1 MDLKGFTTVDE
12 VGGEDSQVREKSIS
26 SESFKPATAAEEI
39 DYINKILADIEGK
52 TGDSDVNVVQEDI
65 LCSVSEL
72 DSESAEQQPTDD
84 VLTQARELNEVTKG
98 KEIESVDGL
107 SAEPIVSS
115 PELCK
120 GELNAS
126 PNQTFEGTDH
136 DEGTCQTQTHG
147 TSELS
152 PVIEDTSSLAIST
165 DNGNKNK
172 LESRHQLVEDLSNNC
187 VSGEKELK
195 ENDEQEAHS
204 SIVLGNISDLL
215 ADSKESAVDPSLL
228 EPDKEGRERQQLNEE
243 QIGVL
248 IKKEPVDAPEEE
260 FDFGNAL
267 FDPAEEF
274 NVKREVKEE
283 PCDSL
288 LEELPLDVPCQENQ
302 DDQENPFDGLDSV
315 KLEPDSEDPCLVIPS
330 VHFLVED
337 KVYNREQVTA
347 AFLMS
352 QSSLASVVD
361 MNMFT
366 DVGRSV
372 LIVRTR
378 QLEEL
383 IKNPSLI
390 PLDDAEILKKFISD
404 NDENICY
411 GKNTVCLK
419 LPKAGPAVSKKR
431 VRKEP
436 KKRQRKKTAKSGAR
450 SNVSQKKKPSLGSEE
465 EENPVHFIGF
475 EPSSP
480 CKLEQSDDSS
490 EQFNTS
496 VKSESLLIP
505 KHESDGHDS
514 ESEYIHLG
522 SITPKKN
529 KDKRK
534 QKSPSKLGVNKDV
547 FTFRK
552 KENVLRSDKFV
563 SSSIQCKPCY
573 VALVDIS
580 KNKEYQT
587 IVSKF
592 LHTIKTEQAAVELPV
607 NDKTPMVELEGF
619 KKIDVQI
626 KKGINQE
633 EEFETQCMKYQND
646 TNKEE
651 DTTSCDSRIDRSDS
665 GDGAE
670 SLSCLGDESIVLQ
683 LSESEID
690 RAKGE
695 AQDRTNSEKEAPIL
709 EEEPLRNESADEE
722 CKEEE
727 GKGTDNSER
736 TRVYVTENG
745 LGKEE
750 GNKHCKHRP
759 ESRSETENVQRG
771 RDAETPSRSKE
782 KQLLGDSEVSNKRRS
797 KSSPGSDLEDEKSK
811 KKKKKSRKEQKS
823 ESTEEKAK
831 RLSLKLNKIFKRE
844 KEKQKREVLSP
855 DHQVPQGK
863 RHGSAESRGKNYT
876 SRSAIDDQGKAPTE
890 DNEVLKNVFSRP
902 VLNTFR

>member
-12 VGGEDSQVREKSIS
+12 VGGEDSQVREKSTS
-26 SESFKPATAAEEI
+26 TESFKPATAAEEI

-52 TGDSDVNVVQEDI
+52 TGDSDVNGVQEDI
-65 LCSVSEL
+65 LCSVPEL

-84 VLTQARELNEVTKG
+84 VLTQARELRDVTKG

-120 GELNAS
+120 GELDS
-126 PNQTFEGTDH
+126 TPNQTFEGTDH

-152 PVIEDTSSLAIST
+152 PVIEDTTSLAINT
-165 DNGNKNK
+165 DNGNKDK
-172 LESRHQLVEDLSNNC
+172 LESRHHLVEDLSNNC

-195 ENDEQEAHS
+195 ENEQEVHN

-215 ADSKESAVDPSLL
+215 ADSRESAVDPSLL

-283 PCDSL
+283 PCESL
-288 LEELPLDVPCQENQ
+288 VEEIPLDVSCQEN
-302 DDQENPFDGLDSV
+302 QENPFDGLESV

-337 KVYNREQVTA
+337 KIYNREQVTA

-361 MNMFT
+361 MNMFA

-404 NDENICY
+404 NDKNIY
-411 GKNTVCLK
+411 YDKNDICLK
-419 LPKAGPAVSKKR
+419 VPKAGPAVSKKR
-431 VRKEP
+431 IKKEP
-436 KKRQRKKTAKSGAR
+436 KKRQKKKTGKNGVKSNA
-450 SNVSQKKKPSLGSEE
+450 SQKKKPSLGKEE
-465 EENPVHFIGF
+465 ESSVHFIGF
-475 EPSSP
+475 QASSP
-480 CKLEQSDDSS
+480 CKLEKSEDSF
-490 EQFNTS
+490 EQVNAS
-496 VKSESLLIP
+496 VKSESLLSP
-505 KHESDGHDS
+505 KRESGNDS

-522 SITPKKN
+522 NVTPKKN

-552 KENVLRSDKFV
+552 KENVLRSDNVV
-563 SSSIQCKPCY
+563 SSSIQCKSCY
-573 VALVDIS
+573 VVLVDIS

-587 IVSKF
+587 VVSK
-592 LHTIKTEQAAVELPV
+592 LMHTIKTEQAAVELPV
-607 NDKTPMVELEGF
+607 NKETPVVKLEGI
-619 KKIDVQI
+619 KEIDVQI
-626 KKGINQE
+626 KNENQE
-633 EEFETQCMKYQND
+633 ENNETDCIKYQND
-646 TNKEE
+646 IDKEE
-651 DTTSCDSRIDRSDS
+651 NTTDCETRIDRSDS
-665 GDGAE
+665 ADGAE
-670 SLSCLGDESIVLQ
+670 RLSLDDESLVLQ
-683 LSESEID
+683 LSENEVD

-695 AQDRTNSEKEAPIL
+695 AENRTNSEKEALIL
-709 EEEPLRNESADEE
+709 EEEPLRDENADKEWKEE
-722 CKEEE
+722 KGEGTNDSERTQVDVTETGLGEEE
-727 GKGTDNSER
+727 GS
-736 TRVYVTENG
+736 
-745 LGKEE
+745 
-750 GNKHCKHRP
+750 KHCKHKF
-759 ESRSETENVQRG
+759 ESGDEIENVQSD
-771 RDAETPSRSKE
+771 RDTETPSRCKE
-782 KQLLGDSEVSNKRRS
+782 GLVLGDSDLRNKRRS
-797 KSSPGSDLEDEKSK
+797 KGSTGSDLEDEKSK
-811 KKKKKSRKEQKS
+811 KKKRKSRREQKL

-844 KEKQKREVLSP
+844 REKHKREASSP
-855 DHQVPQGK
+855 DLQVPQGK
-863 RHGSAESRGKNYT
+863 RLGSAESRGKNYT
-876 SRSAIDDQGKAPTE
+876 SRSSIDDQGKAPTV
-890 DNEVLKNVFSRP
+890 DSEVLKNVFSRP